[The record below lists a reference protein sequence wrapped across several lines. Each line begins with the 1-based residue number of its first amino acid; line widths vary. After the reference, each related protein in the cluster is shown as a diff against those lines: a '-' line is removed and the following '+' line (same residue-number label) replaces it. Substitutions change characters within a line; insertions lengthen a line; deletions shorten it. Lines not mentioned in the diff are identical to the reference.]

1 MILNEDLRGKVA
13 VVTGG
18 AGGIGQAMGRRF
30 GQEGMKVVLADV
42 LAEPLDEATRALAA
56 EGIEAVGVVTDV
68 TDYSSVESLAK
79 EALDRFG
86 AVHVVCNNAGT
97 GGVSEGYMWEHDL
110 ADWRWGIDVNV
121 LGVIHG
127 IKAFVPILLEQG
139 EGHVVNTCSGN
150 GGFAPIAR
158 GAMGGPATAVY
169 PMTKAAVLCLTE
181 SLYTHLEMTGTRVR
195 AHVLFPGGFL
205 NTGIWES
212 WRHRPLRYAATQE
225 RQTPEQTLAGVVA
238 RFEAAGAGVQFTPL
252 ETVADQVVEGIRA
265 DRFWMMGPPAPSEEV
280 VRRKAASILAR
291 GEPDYLVDVL
301 GQHAGREP
309 QTERREEL
317 STTAVRY
324 GPRPPEAQ
332 VDHEIDATKAPIAT
346 EALTVTYLTDPE
358 IVAAVLPKPLEPA
371 AEPLVRVQL
380 QRVQIGD
387 RPPLGSAVFS
397 VTARHG
403 EVQGDYPLLMPQST
417 EQSVT
422 GGRETFGE
430 PKKLAHIVVERDG
443 DRVTAS
449 VDRLGYHL
457 ISVNGRITGPAEL
470 PPDQMNTEFYFKFL
484 RAPDGN
490 GITDPHLVHGEY
502 HRHYELLGESIDG
515 TLELGESPL
524 DPLADI
530 VIRQITSITWC
541 RRRTIQVGRIAARV
555 PQEWLLPYVH
565 QRYDDVALLAAPRP
579 EPTRV

>member
-1 MILNEDLRGKVA
+1 MSDLRGKTA

-30 GQEGMKVVLADV
+30 GREGMKVVLADV
-42 LAEPLDEATRALAA
+42 LSEPLDEATRALAD
-56 EGIEAVGVVTDV
+56 EGIETVGVVADV

-212 WRHRPLRYAATQE
+212 WRHRPESYAATQE
-225 RQTPEQTLAGVVA
+225 RRTPEATLAKVVA
-238 RFEAAGAGVQFTPL
+238 RFEAAGAHVEFTPL
-252 ETVADQVVEGIRA
+252 ETVADLVVDGIRA
-265 DRFWMMGPPAPSEEV
+265 DRFWMMGPPTPADQV
-280 VRRKAASILAR
+280 VSKKAASILAR

-301 GQHAGREP
+301 GRHAENSLE
-309 QTERREEL
+309 TE
-317 STTAVRY
+317 
-324 GPRPPEAQ
+324 GG
-332 VDHEIDATKAPIAT
+332 
-346 EALTVTYLTDPE
+346 
-358 IVAAVLPKPLEPA
+358 KP
-371 AEPLVRVQL
+371 
-380 QRVQIGD
+380 
-387 RPPLGSAVFS
+387 
-397 VTARHG
+397 
-403 EVQGDYPLLMPQST
+403 
-417 EQSVT
+417 
-422 GGRETFGE
+422 
-430 PKKLAHIVVERDG
+430 
-443 DRVTAS
+443 
-449 VDRLGYHL
+449 
-457 ISVNGRITGPAEL
+457 
-470 PPDQMNTEFYFKFL
+470 
-484 RAPDGN
+484 
-490 GITDPHLVHGEY
+490 
-502 HRHYELLGESIDG
+502 
-515 TLELGESPL
+515 
-524 DPLADI
+524 
-530 VIRQITSITWC
+530 
-541 RRRTIQVGRIAARV
+541 
-555 PQEWLLPYVH
+555 
-565 QRYDDVALLAAPRP
+565 
-579 EPTRV
+579 